1 MEYFRIR
8 QYPSNTTY
16 LLFIFRLA
24 TCFDPTGS
32 SSGLHSNQEMF
43 RKLRIFL
50 GSQTMFAISY
60 FLFFKHWRL

>member
-1 MEYFRIR
+1 MCLGTIRIR

-32 SSGLHSNQEMF
+32 SSGLHCKPINVYVAAYLLVNIVWDP
-43 RKLRIFL
+43 K
-50 GSQTMFAISY
+50 
-60 FLFFKHWRL
+60 